1 MSALDI
7 EPFPK
12 FALISAGA
20 LVAISLIGTTAVRL
34 AKISAPETPTATAA
48 ATIPVA
54 SLDLRFEDQAD
65 GSVRI
70 TRAADDGLAGTV
82 HPGEGGFI
90 RGVMRGLARD
100 RISRHINAEPPF
112 RLSLSADGQLTLFDT
127 ATGRLIDLESF
138 GQGNRASFFDLLR
151 PQLVSQRLSRETA
164 AIVPVQRN
172 ALGNVTPR
180 PRAAF

>member
-1 MSALDI
+1 MSALDT
-7 EPFPK
+7 EPFPR

-20 LVAISLIGTTAVRL
+20 LAGLALIGTTAVRL
-34 AKISAPETPTATAA
+34 ARLSAPEAPAATASA
-48 ATIPVA
+48 QAPVA
-54 SLDLRFEDQAD
+54 SVDLRFMDQTD
-65 GSVRI
+65 GSIRI

-100 RISRHINAEPPF
+100 RISRHIGEQPPF
-112 RLSLSADGQLTLFDT
+112 RLALSGDGQLTLFDT

-151 PQLVSQRLSRETA
+151 PQLTHEAVATVSVQRSGSLTA
-164 AIVPVQRN
+164 APTTR
-172 ALGNVTPR
+172 T
-180 PRAAF
+180 AF